1 MRRFERSSHC
11 LAPVATVHAAAA
23 WFCWLPQMHGKS
35 LEHLS
40 MHGLELRT
48 SHVGFNVED
57 TGMGAA
63 AGGVAC
69 SKFSSGRVEGGP
81 NSPRAARRRR
91 SHSLLED
98 VKPAQEG
105 QETP

>member
-1 MRRFERSSHC
+1 
-11 LAPVATVHAAAA
+11 
-23 WFCWLPQMHGKS
+23 MHD
-35 LEHLS
+35 
-40 MHGLELRT
+40 LELRDGDY
-48 SHVGFNVED
+48 GFNAED

-69 SKFSSGRVEGGP
+69 SKFSPGRVEGGP

-98 VKPAQEG
+98 VKLAVEG
-105 QETP
+105 QEAP